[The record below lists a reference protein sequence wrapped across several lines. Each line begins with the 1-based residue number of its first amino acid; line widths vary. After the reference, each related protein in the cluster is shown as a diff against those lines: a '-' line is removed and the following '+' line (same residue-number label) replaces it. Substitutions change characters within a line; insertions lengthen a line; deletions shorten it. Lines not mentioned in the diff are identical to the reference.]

1 LGPQAGKKQRAS
13 QFGRRSE
20 TRPVPPQTDKG
31 GVIAERTGKRLKSID
46 EAADDLRLPVET
58 LRALAH
64 AGYLPVGGEEGDD
77 LLFALSDLKAFTA
90 RNAPGADD
98 ISLGMDEAPDTKELL
113 DVLASRS
120 DEMAR
125 RAYDIFAA
133 AVPETALW
141 TDEERHRFVDQSRK
155 RFEAILAV
163 TGQGAHVDEA
173 LVDDLNEVGASAAWA
188 GSPLP
193 QLLVVLR
200 ISRDLVVQSA
210 VAIAEEGGRRWGLA
224 LSLLLTRV
232 LPAMDRLT
240 DALAQGYWA
249 AVVGKEETDR
259 ARYEHVVESSSDGIY
274 EIDITGRLSYA
285 NPSLAAMVGVP
296 AHELAGA
303 RLDEVLSVVGDASVL
318 DRLTEGADV
327 ALEESLEVLR
337 ADGVRR
343 ELSVLTFPRH
353 EDGMVVGYQGI
364 VRDVTAGRRAERA
377 KNEFL
382 AMVTH
387 DLRSPITS
395 ILGLAVT
402 LEAYAGELPV
412 ERLRRTGHSIRIQAE
427 RISRLADDLYEVSR
441 LESQSL
447 RLDLRATSVAGA
459 VEAALSS
466 LAPGDH
472 ADVVVEEGLVALA
485 DSRRLEQ
492 VVANLVENA
501 LTHGAGPV
509 RLEAAARGGGV
520 EISVS
525 DSGPGV
531 PDALVPTLFSRLG
544 GEAGGV
550 GLFLVRG
557 LVEAM
562 GGRVAYEPAPG
573 GTGSVFRVRLLHPP
587 RR

>member
-1 LGPQAGKKQRAS
+1 
-13 QFGRRSE
+13 
-20 TRPVPPQTDKG
+20 
-31 GVIAERTGKRLKSID
+31 
-46 EAADDLRLPVET
+46 
-58 LRALAH
+58 
-64 AGYLPVGGEEGDD
+64 
-77 LLFALSDLKAFTA
+77 
-90 RNAPGADD
+90 
-98 ISLGMDEAPDTKELL
+98 MDEAPDTKALL
-113 DVLASRS
+113 DALSSRS
-120 DEMAR
+120 DEMAV

-141 TDEERHRFVDQSRK
+141 TDEERDRFIDQSRK

-163 TGQGAHVDEA
+163 TGHGEQVDES
-173 LVDDLNEVGASAAWA
+173 LVEDLKEVGGSAAWA

-240 DALAQGYWA
+240 DALAQGYWS

-285 NPSLAAMVGVP
+285 NRSLAAMVGVP
-296 AHELAGA
+296 THELAGA
-303 RLDEVLSVVGDASVL
+303 RLDELFDVVGDASVL
-318 DRLTEGADV
+318 DRLSAGADTT
-327 ALEESLEVLR
+327 LEESIEILR

-353 EDGMVVGYQGI
+353 EDGAVMGYQGI
-364 VRDVTAGRRAERA
+364 VRDVTTGRQAERA

-387 DLRSPITS
+387 DLRSPITT

-412 ERLRRTGHSIRIQAE
+412 ERLRRTGHSIRLQAE

-447 RLDLRATSVAGA
+447 RLDLRATAVPGA
-459 VEAALSS
+459 VDAALSS
-466 LAPGDH
+466 LAPGE
-472 ADVVVEEGLVALA
+472 AVEVMVEDDLVALA

-509 RLEAAARGGGV
+509 RVEAAVRGGGV
-520 EISVS
+520 ELSVS
-525 DSGPGV
+525 DDGPGV
-531 PDALVPTLFSRLG
+531 PDALVPSLFSRLG

-562 GGRVAYEPAPG
+562 GGRVSYERGPG
-573 GTGSVFRVRLLHPP
+573 DTGSVFRVRLLHPP